1 MKHMS
6 QKNHSLLSLENNNS
20 HSSLSTKVDE
30 TTTHHKS
37 HNSTASFAKSKAID
51 TQSIKHR
58 PDCFIDQGRNFLY
71 SSSHALFKNND
82 NIIISNVAKFKSSL
96 NNSSFCTKSYDFK
109 SIHSYFNNV
118 RFTDKSETSVSHNNS
133 NADSEKQISQQ
144 RRNIL
149 TPNIIFPIILNQHEN
164 SSPRRNYK
172 VCHKSES
179 LDSCKSTTSSDCS
192 FSRISHST
200 KRPEPKQNFSKLY
213 SSSSVSIFSKMND
226 LINGRQSQQQ
236 QQQQQT
242 VRLKIDDL
250 STKLTEKTEPGE
262 SLEEPQKPKEATRAG
277 VHVGEDLSGYTQLN
291 QYKLK
296 DEIGKG
302 SYGIVKLAY
311 NKLDNKN
318 YVSAI

>member
-1 MKHMS
+1 M
-6 QKNHSLLSLENNNS
+6 
-20 HSSLSTKVDE
+20 
-30 TTTHHKS
+30 
-37 HNSTASFAKSKAID
+37 
-51 TQSIKHR
+51 
-58 PDCFIDQGRNFLY
+58 
-71 SSSHALFKNND
+71 
-82 NIIISNVAKFKSSL
+82 
-96 NNSSFCTKSYDFK
+96 
-109 SIHSYFNNV
+109 
-118 RFTDKSETSVSHNNS
+118 
-133 NADSEKQISQQ
+133 
-144 RRNIL
+144 
-149 TPNIIFPIILNQHEN
+149 
-164 SSPRRNYK
+164 
-172 VCHKSES
+172 
-179 LDSCKSTTSSDCS
+179 
-192 FSRISHST
+192 
-200 KRPEPKQNFSKLY
+200 
-213 SSSSVSIFSKMND
+213 SIFSKMND

-318 YVSAI
+318 YVSAIWFDGSYVIWNDIFNELIIEGNENDLKKEAYEED